1 VTAASHEITVQTRG
15 DGDVLDLTAQVTGF
29 VDSTGLGAGIVVV
42 AVVGSTAGITTIEY
56 EPGLVADLRRAFER
70 VAPSGV
76 AYEHDSRW
84 GDGNGHSHVRAS
96 MLGPSLTLPVVQG
109 KVALGTWQQVVL
121 VDFDTRPR
129 TRRVVIQVLGE

>member
-1 VTAASHEITVQTRG
+1 MTAASHEITVQTRG
-15 DGDVLDLTAQVTGF
+15 DGDVLDLTAQLTGF
-29 VDSTGLGAGIVVV
+29 VDSMGLEAGIVVV
-42 AVVGSTAGITTIEY
+42 AVVGSTAGLTTVEY
-56 EPGLVADLRRAFER
+56 EPGLVADLRKAFER
-70 VAPSGV
+70 IAPAGV

-96 MLGPSLTLPVVQG
+96 LLGPSLTLPVVQG

>member
-29 VDSTGLGAGIVVV
+29 VDSTGLESGIVVV

-56 EPGLVADLRRAFER
+56 EPGLVADLRKAFDR
-70 VAPSGV
+70 VAPAGV

-129 TRRVVIQVLGE
+129 TRRVVIEVLGE